1 MKICLTALL
10 PLVLLGHKL
19 SGIHAQLL
27 SQVQIFVTP
36 WTVAHQTS
44 LSMGFPR
51 QECWS
56 GWLFPPA
63 GDLPHLEVKPMAPA
77 LAGGFF
83 ATELPGKPKFS
94 SIQKLMGMGLL
105 MWEWG
110 NVEKKA
116 GTKQVNSLTWFEASR
131 LRNLSFHSTHLSCR
145 MDYRPHWLIPSASG
159 FVSFCAWDLW
169 PLYPQGQWQ
178 SIKNLRL
185 WMNGQKNER
194 LILGIGNL

>member
-1 MKICLTALL
+1 MQLHNDSCLTKSELGWTPGVHFLLLFKNSYHSPKETVWICSFPNFPVKIYLTALL
-10 PLVLLGHKL
+10 PLVLLGPKL

-36 WTVAHQTS
+36 WTVAHQTA

-63 GDLPHLEVKPMAPA
+63 GDLPHLEVKPMSPA

-110 NVEKKA
+110 NMEKEA
-116 GTKQVNSLTWFEASR
+116 RTKQVNSLT
-131 LRNLSFHSTHLSCR
+131 
-145 MDYRPHWLIPSASG
+145 
-159 FVSFCAWDLW
+159 
-169 PLYPQGQWQ
+169 
-178 SIKNLRL
+178 
-185 WMNGQKNER
+185 
-194 LILGIGNL
+194 